1 MASAM
6 IKIIL
11 LFEDDKDYRK
21 FQHREYTLS
30 DSEYGTRTIEF
41 EDPRYGNEV
50 FVSKFEER

>member
-21 FQHREYTLS
+21 FQHREYTLP
-30 DSEYGTRTIEF
+30 DSEYGTWTIEF